1 MMIVRILTQ
10 TMERS
15 SPLCSSSLEVSRDDI
30 IIIRARA
37 REQSFIC
44 EEKDMDFQFC
54 CKKNLLLFFHGG
66 FRIDDTQLASGTRP
80 LADRSGDFPPGIS

>member
-1 MMIVRILTQ
+1 MMIVIILTQ

-15 SPLCSSSLEVSRDDI
+15 SSLCSSSLEVSRDDV

-37 REQSFIC
+37 REKSFIC

-54 CKKNLLLFFHGG
+54 FTKKSIILS
-66 FRIDDTQLASGTRP
+66 RWAS
-80 LADRSGDFPPGIS
+80 DR

>member
-37 REQSFIC
+37 R
-44 EEKDMDFQFC
+44 
-54 CKKNLLLFFHGG
+54 
-66 FRIDDTQLASGTRP
+66 TVVY
-80 LADRSGDFPPGIS
+80 